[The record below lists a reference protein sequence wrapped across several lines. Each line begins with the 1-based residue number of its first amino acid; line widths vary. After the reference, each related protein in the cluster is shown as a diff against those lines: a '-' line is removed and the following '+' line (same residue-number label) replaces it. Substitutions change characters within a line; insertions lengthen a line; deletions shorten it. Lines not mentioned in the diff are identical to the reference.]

1 MKIISQDKS
10 TDLFVFDNEE
20 KAVITLETTD
30 KIVWVT
36 HEIPNRAGNIKHF
49 MGSGD
54 GVVLLTGK
62 LLGLQPTKA
71 DNKTI
76 LRNLALAGTIV
87 YFDTEGYEPGLDGHY
102 VITEIGI
109 PETGGEPW
117 EFTITLSQFNN

>member
-1 MKIISQDKS
+1 MKITNQDKS

-30 KIVWVT
+30 KIIWVT
-36 HEIPNRAGNIKHF
+36 HEIPNRSGDIKHF
-49 MGSGD
+49 MGTGD
-54 GVVLLTGK
+54 SDILLTGK

-76 LRNLALAGTIV
+76 LRTLALAGTII
-87 YFDTEGYEPGLDGHY
+87 YFDTEGYEPSLDGHY
-102 VITEIGI
+102 VITEISI

-117 EFTITLSQFNN
+117 EFTLTLSQFNN